1 MVQRLNSGE
10 TLRQLRVVALD
21 VLHELVLGTTW
32 ASDQDRAGFAQGKC
46 HRRVPVRI
54 CQYSGGAAGAA
65 CLSRT
70 SVRSLIMQTGVG
82 EPRIGQ
88 WYRHFDKGQIFQVTG
103 LDQPSRTIEI
113 QGFDGDLDEIDQE
126 VWAGLPLG
134 LAEAPEDWTGP
145 VDVTGDELDG
155 QGSEMN
161 AADWVD
167 QLQSRANMELWEDTR
182 APEERDAESDSQE
195 RLALDIS

>member
-1 MVQRLNSGE
+1 
-10 TLRQLRVVALD
+10 
-21 VLHELVLGTTW
+21 
-32 ASDQDRAGFAQGKC
+32 
-46 HRRVPVRI
+46 
-54 CQYSGGAAGAA
+54 
-65 CLSRT
+65 
-70 SVRSLIMQTGVG
+70 
-82 EPRIGQ
+82 
-88 WYRHFDKGQIFQVTG
+88 G

-155 QGSEMN
+155 QGSEMS

-167 QLQSRANMELWEDTR
+167 QLQSRANMEVWEDTLD
-182 APEERDAESDSQE
+182 PEERDAQSCWQQRRS
-195 RLALDIS
+195 LDIWETSCTPCVSSSWCRSSSTPRGNSRVASS

>member
-1 MVQRLNSGE
+1 
-10 TLRQLRVVALD
+10 
-21 VLHELVLGTTW
+21 
-32 ASDQDRAGFAQGKC
+32 
-46 HRRVPVRI
+46 
-54 CQYSGGAAGAA
+54 
-65 CLSRT
+65 
-70 SVRSLIMQTGVG
+70 MQTGVG

-161 AADWVD
+161 AADWWISCSLVRIWSCGRIRGLPRSATRRAIRKRD
-167 QLQSRANMELWEDTR
+167 SRSSSIYRRLPHGWLDRLTASAIVNAAGQLAFRRKPGSR
-182 APEERDAESDSQE
+182 
-195 RLALDIS
+195 